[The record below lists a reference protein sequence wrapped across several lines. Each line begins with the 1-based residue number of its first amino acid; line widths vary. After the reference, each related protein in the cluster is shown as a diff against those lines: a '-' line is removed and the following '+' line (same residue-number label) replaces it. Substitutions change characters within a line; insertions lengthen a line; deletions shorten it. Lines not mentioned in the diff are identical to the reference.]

1 MEHDHLS
8 RHVLDCDGYFPF
20 FYPDIILH
28 GDGDDLVT
36 AGFTDNLPKAGFVAI
51 NVITVA
57 SLQFGSLN
65 WLLSW
70 PAATRAHTHTHIH
83 SNENTHVCEQT
94 HIWVCTNACVC
105 THARTQASKHVHT
118 HTAGLPRML
127 PSSVFVCFCTHGFAC
142 TLVLHN
148 IPSLN

>member
-1 MEHDHLS
+1 MEQDHLS

-51 NVITVA
+51 DVITVA

-70 PAATRAHTHTHIH
+70 PAATRAHTHTH
-83 SNENTHVCEQT
+83 T
-94 HIWVCTNACVC
+94 
-105 THARTQASKHVHT
+105 
-118 HTAGLPRML
+118 
-127 PSSVFVCFCTHGFAC
+127 
-142 TLVLHN
+142 
-148 IPSLN
+148 